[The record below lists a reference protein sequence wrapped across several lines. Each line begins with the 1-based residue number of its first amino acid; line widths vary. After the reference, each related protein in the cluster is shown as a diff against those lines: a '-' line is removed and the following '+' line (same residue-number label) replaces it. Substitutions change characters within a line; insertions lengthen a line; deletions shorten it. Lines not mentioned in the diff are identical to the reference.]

1 MNSEN
6 RQKASEFASVAADKF
21 TNSFKMF
28 APAEAVKGKVE
39 LYSRDFFALCGL
51 GGILSCGLTHWAVTP
66 IDLVKCNAQANPKEF
81 PNLSNGVK
89 TIWSGEGAKYGFKSG
104 IVGLFKGGGP
114 TIIGYGI
121 QGLCKFGFYE
131 YFKWDYANRVGEEN
145 AKKYK
150 DLVYIAAS
158 ASAEF
163 IADLALCPFEAVKV
177 RVQTTPSFATGM
189 MDGLP
194 KMISQEGLGNLYA
207 GIGPLWARQIPYT
220 IIKFVAFERIAE
232 AIYKYIDTSMGKKKS
247 DLTKSEQMGVIFTSG
262 YIAGVLCGAVSHPA
276 DTMVSKINKLKMDG
290 GIGTKVKAIYY
301 GTEAVPG
308 IGFAGLWKGFGPRVF
323 MIGTLT
329 GLQWFIYG
337 AFKAYVGLPT
347 PGAGSEKK

>member
-1 MNSEN
+1 MNDN
-6 RQKASEFASVAADKF
+6 KASQLVSAATNKF
-21 TNSFKMF
+21 TNTFKLF
-28 APAEAVKGKVE
+28 APAEGTKKVE
-39 LYSRDFFALCGL
+39 LYSREFFALCGL

-66 IDLVKCNAQANPKEF
+66 LDLVKCNAQANPKEF
-81 PNLSNGVK
+81 PGTVAGFR
-89 TIWSGEGAKYGFKSG
+89 TIYGGEGEKLGFNSG
-104 IVGLFKGGGP
+104 IRGLFKGGGP
-114 TIIGYGI
+114 TILGYGV

-163 IADLALCPFEAVKV
+163 IADIALCPFEAVKV
-177 RVQTTPSFATGM
+177 RVQTSPGYATGL

-194 KMISQEGLGNLYA
+194 KMLATEGIGNLYA

-232 AIYKYIDTSMGKKKS
+232 FFYKYIDRNLGRKKS
-247 DLTKSEQMGVIFTSG
+247 DLSQGEQMGVIFTSG

-290 GIGTKVKAIYY
+290 GIGQKVKVIYY
-301 GTEAVPG
+301 GNEATPG

-337 AFKAYVGLPT
+337 AFKASVGLPT
-347 PGAGSEKK
+347 PGAAVEKK